1 MQLQNKVM
9 VVTGASGEGQVGQ
22 AIAQACAREGAR
34 LVLAARNQEHVQA
47 RAAEVRSLGAEA
59 LAVAADLTSLDG
71 AQAAIQAAVSQ
82 FGRLDVLVNLAGG
95 LTKVKGIE
103 DFTLEDWTA
112 ELNNN
117 LLSAF
122 LCSQAA
128 WAVMKEQGGGKI
140 INFARA
146 GEPQA
151 RMAAYNCAK
160 AGVVAL
166 TRTLAL
172 EGRRYNITVNAV
184 GPGLVNTRSN
194 VESMQ
199 PKPEDLARWPTREQ
213 IAAVVT
219 FLASDAANGVNGQVI
234 EVRSKLL

>member
-1 MQLQNKVM
+1 
-9 VVTGASGEGQVGQ
+9 
-22 AIAQACAREGAR
+22 
-34 LVLAARNQEHVQA
+34 
-47 RAAEVRSLGAEA
+47 LGAA
-59 LAVAADLTSLDG
+59 VVPVAADLTREDG
-71 AQAAIQAAVSQ
+71 ANAAVQAAVAE

-95 LTKVKGIE
+95 LTKFKGVE
-103 DFTLEDWTA
+103 EFTLEDWTS

-122 LCSQAA
+122 LCSRAA
-128 WAVMKEQGGGKI
+128 GVVMKEQGGGKI

-146 GEPQA
+146 GEPQGK
-151 RMAAYNCAK
+151 MVAYNCAK

-172 EGRRYNITVNAV
+172 EGRKYNITVNAV

-194 VESMQ
+194 VESMK
-199 PKPEDLARWPTREQ
+199 PKPEDLARWPTREE
-213 IAAVVT
+213 IAAVVA